1 MSEEVCVHTKVK
13 KAAIVILINLKREA
27 TSKGSSE
34 LEAEI
39 RQALEEAL
47 VKIPGLVVK
56 DIIVVEE

>member
-1 MSEEVCVHTKVK
+1 MSEEVYEQAEVR
-13 KAAIVILINLKREA
+13 KAAVVILINLKREA
-27 TSKGSSE
+27 ASKGNSE

-39 RQALEEAL
+39 RKALEEAL